1 MPAPLQA
8 PNRVIGGALGGQP
21 QPLCLKCS
29 LNHTRRQRSPDMA
42 VARASPTHTG
52 TRRAGGPSMDACD
65 LVLSSG
71 FLAFAGH
78 AGFLQA
84 VEELGLPVGGVMGTS
99 AGALAGSLFCAGYT
113 PRQVASHLS
122 DQTPA
127 SLLRPSLAPWRG
139 GALSLDRVISRLKD
153 LLPPT
158 FEDLHREF
166 AVGVV
171 TSDGRHL
178 LIDSGPLPEA
188 VAASAAIPFVF
199 QAVDVPGHVAR
210 HGPFKDGG
218 VVDRVGLKAW
228 RDRRRAQMKSAKGP
242 SSASRPPPPCLV
254 HVIDRSSPFS
264 GFDDTTAMGES
275 SIVVIKSPRSGANF
289 FDLGSFEEHMD
300 AASTRA
306 RPLLAAF
313 IRRNYSGGR
322 RGSSSNG
329 GSGGGPAGSSNGI
342 IVDEAAAAAA
352 VATSAPEAVVRA
364 RSV

>member
-8 PNRVIGGALGGQP
+8 PNSVAGRTLRGQP
-21 QPLCLKCS
+21 KVLCIQHPRNYTWHPAFDLI
-29 LNHTRRQRSPDMA
+29 

-52 TRRAGGPSMDACD
+52 TRRAGSSVDACD

-113 PRQVASHLS
+113 PRQVAKHLS

-139 GALSLDRVISRLKD
+139 GALSLDQVINRLKD

-171 TSDGRHL
+171 TSDGQHL

-199 QAVDVPGHVAR
+199 QAVDVPGHVSR

-228 RDRRRAQMKSAKGP
+228 RDRRRAQIKSGKGP
-242 SSASRPPPPCLV
+242 SSVARPPPPCLV

-264 GFDDTTAMGES
+264 GFDDTNAMGES
-275 SIVVIKSPRSGANF
+275 SIMVIKSPRSGANF

-300 AASTRA
+300 AARNRA

-313 IRRNYSGGR
+313 ARRNYNGSR
-322 RGSSSNG
+322 HSSSG
-329 GSGGGPAGSSNGI
+329 GSGGGPGSSNGL
-342 IVDEAAAAAA
+342 IVEEATS
-352 VATSAPEAVVRA
+352 VATASSEAVVRA
-364 RSV
+364 RII

>member
-8 PNRVIGGALGGQP
+8 PNRVAGALGGQP
-21 QPLCLKCS
+21 QPFCLKCS

-42 VARASPTHTG
+42 VARASPTRTG
-52 TRRAGGPSMDACD
+52 TRRAVAGPSVDACD

-113 PRQVASHLS
+113 PRQVARHLS

-139 GALSLDRVISRLKD
+139 GALSLDRVVSRLKD

-228 RDRRRAQMKSAKGP
+228 RDRRRAQICQSAKGP

-289 FDLGSFEEHMD
+289 FDLGSFEAHMD
-300 AASTRA
+300 AASNRA

-313 IRRNYSGGR
+313 VRCNYSGGR
-322 RGSSSNG
+322 RGSSGG
-329 GSGGGPAGSSNGI
+329 GSGGGPAGTSNTV
-342 IVDEAAAAAA
+342 IVDEAAAA
-352 VATSAPEAVVRA
+352 VAKSSPEAVVRA
-364 RSV
+364 RII